1 MKTKKQTKKQT
12 KLSDLRRVFAGIID
26 PAIDEYFEDTVKD
39 ADGVS
44 QYAEFGLKLHIT
56 DAEAEFVRK
65 LCLAFRFASDAGTLE
80 AHTFYHD
87 FESKFLES

>member
-1 MKTKKQTKKQT
+1 MKTKKQTKM
-12 KLSDLRRVFAGIID
+12 SDLRRVFDGIID

-65 LCLAFRFASDAGTLE
+65 LCVAFQFASDAGTLDSN
-80 AHTFYHD
+80 TFYHD